1 MPHVLSPHPVPPP
14 ADGGALAEARGV
26 APVRGEGVPAG
37 VEADH
42 EQEVLESLH
51 TTPPRNTAQGPC
63 SHLAERVEL
72 VRQPE
77 VGKLHVEAGRQH
89 GAAQHTQHPE
99 PGLVRQAAEG
109 HDDDDDDDDKYDDDD
124 VPAGGVE
131 EEGGH
136 EGVEQQGVAV
146 PGDGQVVGEHEQQ
159 QRHRPQRVE
168 QHRHLQRGHQELAY
182 WIDISVAYL
191 RPNEGFMF
199 YFSSSSSC

>member
-1 MPHVLSPHPVPPP
+1 M
-14 ADGGALAEARGV
+14 

-99 PGLVRQAAEG
+99 PRLVRQAAEG

-159 QRHRPQRVE
+159 QRHRPQSVE

-182 WIDISVAYL
+182 WICLLLI
-191 RPNEGFMF
+191 
-199 YFSSSSSC
+199 